1 MTSKKRRSRRKQAK
15 QAQNQ
20 QAQPQKKTKAP
31 YKRPNRL
38 EKMSRLS
45 FVLLFFVP
53 FILGEVLLYT
63 GGRVISMYI
72 FPVAW
77 VGFWAALLYTND
89 WSPLIKRQPPN
100 EASGSAASS
109 PE

>member
-1 MTSKKRRSRRKQAK
+1 
-15 QAQNQ
+15 
-20 QAQPQKKTKAP
+20 
-31 YKRPNRL
+31 
-38 EKMSRLS
+38 
-45 FVLLFFVP
+45 
-53 FILGEVLLYT
+53 
-63 GGRVISMYI
+63 MYI

>member
-1 MTSKKRRSRRKQAK
+1 MAQKKKRQKKQSK
-15 QAQNQ
+15 QKT
-20 QAQPQKKTKAP
+20 PQKA